1 MSNSPTQRVPLIK
14 LHLMPNIANL
24 DSNTNTLL
32 LLTHT
37 PDHAQTLAGLE
48 FATQF
53 CQKQSCQKL
62 DTNTATQE
70 PNPVPT
76 PTLRLFLYRDAVMLA
91 NRLIWQADDMPNAA
105 RDWQRLV
112 QQFGLIAQVCVSSAL
127 ARGVTDG
134 ANAKRHGLDGD
145 NLAAG
150 FTLVGLGEL
159 AMALHEMP
167 QVYQF

>member
-24 DSNTNTLL
+24 DSNANTLL

-62 DTNTATQE
+62 STNTATQE
-70 PNPVPT
+70 PNHV

-112 QQFGLIAQVCVSSAL
+112 QQFGLTAQVCVSSAL
-127 ARGVTDG
+127 ARGVTDS

-145 NLAAG
+145 NLATG

-159 AMALHEMP
+159 AMALHEVP

>member
-1 MSNSPTQRVPLIK
+1 MMSNSPTQCVPLIK
-14 LHLMPNIANL
+14 PLLMPNIANL
-24 DSNTNTLL
+24 DSNANTLL

-62 DTNTATQE
+62 STNTATQE
-70 PNPVPT
+70 PNHV

-112 QQFGLIAQVCVSSAL
+112 QQFGLTAQVCVSSAL
-127 ARGVTDG
+127 ARGVTDS
-134 ANAKRHGLDGD
+134 ANAKRHGLDGN
-145 NLAAG
+145 NLATG

>member
-1 MSNSPTQRVPLIK
+1 MSNSPTQRILLIK

-62 DTNTATQE
+62 STNTATQE
-70 PNPVPT
+70 PNHV

-127 ARGVTDG
+127 ARGVTDS

-145 NLAAG
+145 NLATG

>member
-1 MSNSPTQRVPLIK
+1 MSNSPTQRILLIK
-14 LHLMPNIANL
+14 PHLMPNIANL

-62 DTNTATQE
+62 STNTATQE
-70 PNPVPT
+70 PNHV

-112 QQFGLIAQVCVSSAL
+112 QQFGLTAQVCVSSAL
-127 ARGVTDG
+127 ARGVTDS

-159 AMALHEMP
+159 AMALHEVP

>member
-1 MSNSPTQRVPLIK
+1 
-14 LHLMPNIANL
+14 MPNIANL
-24 DSNTNTLL
+24 DSNANTLL

-62 DTNTATQE
+62 STNTATQE
-70 PNPVPT
+70 PNHV

-112 QQFGLIAQVCVSSAL
+112 QQFGLTAQVCVSSAL
-127 ARGVTDG
+127 ARGVTDS
-134 ANAKRHGLDGD
+134 ANAKRHGLDGN
-145 NLAAG
+145 NLATG

-159 AMALHEMP
+159 AMALHEVP

>member
-24 DSNTNTLL
+24 DSNANTLL

-62 DTNTATQE
+62 STNTATQE
-70 PNPVPT
+70 PNHV

-112 QQFGLIAQVCVSSAL
+112 QQFGLTAQVCVSSAL
-127 ARGVTDG
+127 ARGVTDS

-145 NLAAG
+145 NLATG

>member
-1 MSNSPTQRVPLIK
+1 MSNSPTQCVPLIK
-14 LHLMPNIANL
+14 PLLMPNIANL
-24 DSNTNTLL
+24 DSNANTLL

-62 DTNTATQE
+62 STNTATQE
-70 PNPVPT
+70 PNHV

-112 QQFGLIAQVCVSSAL
+112 QQFGLTAQVCVSSAL
-127 ARGVTDG
+127 ARGVTDS
-134 ANAKRHGLDGD
+134 ANAKRHGLDGN
-145 NLAAG
+145 NLATG

>member
-1 MSNSPTQRVPLIK
+1 MSNSPTQRILLIK

-24 DSNTNTLL
+24 DSNANTLL

-62 DTNTATQE
+62 STNTATQE
-70 PNPVPT
+70 PNHV

-112 QQFGLIAQVCVSSAL
+112 QQFGLTAQVCVSSAL
-127 ARGVTDG
+127 ARGVTDS

-145 NLAAG
+145 NLATG

-159 AMALHEMP
+159 AMALHEVP